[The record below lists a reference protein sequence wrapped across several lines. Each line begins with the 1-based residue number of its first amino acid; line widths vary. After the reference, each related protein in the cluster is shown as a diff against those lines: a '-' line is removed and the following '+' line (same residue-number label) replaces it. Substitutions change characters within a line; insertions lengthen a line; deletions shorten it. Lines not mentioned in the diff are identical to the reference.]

1 MINREVITA
10 NAASAGAV
18 GACLAELEP
27 VLTGLILITALA
39 INIKTLL
46 KRKKD

>member
-1 MINREVITA
+1 MINKEVAVA
-10 NAASAGAV
+10 NGASMGAI
-18 GACLAELEP
+18 GACFAELEP
-27 VLTGLILITALA
+27 VLTGLLILTALA

>member
-1 MINREVITA
+1 MINKEVVTA

-27 VLTGLILITALA
+27 ILTGLILLTALA

-46 KRKKD
+46 KRKEK

>member
-18 GACLAELEP
+18 GACLDEQEP
-27 VLTGLILITALA
+27 ILTALILITAIA